1 MEPCCGR
8 YDAFYL
14 GGEFTSHNFVLV
26 LDPDNAGQKVTYE
39 LVRKG
44 GVMAGGQV

>member
-1 MEPCCGR
+1 MEGMML
-8 YDAFYL
+8 FIL
-14 GGEFTSHNFVLV
+14 VVSSLHTTSHNFVLV

-44 GVMAGGQV
+44 GVMGSGQV